1 MSFRSKPEAYAYAL
15 LSLEAI
21 SEKNLVK
28 KTIDSIKR
36 ALEDHE
42 QDQKV
47 VLDLLYQLVD
57 NDQLSEVNRVDI
69 AEIIQRMLDS
79 SYLQSAQEKFNNPL
93 MRRLES
99 ELASELLLN
108 PTPAT
113 MKAVKLISDRII
125 ILFLQLDDLTLHNF
139 ILHYLCS
146 GSGYLSFIT
155 QSTKLADFINL
166 LEKNAPNDFISIM
179 YIHYIVAAKLLRETI
194 VNIAPKREPV
204 GELLSIVRNIWSGS
218 PSEFFTKK
226 SKHHLYLQSYIANDL
241 MYNSELYRSHDGN
254 RGRKDQMKSLHP
266 SNKFGI
272 MLHSQFED
280 EINLPFCCLSWV
292 ADCKNQN
299 PDLESP
305 YVIDLIDNDAIYV
318 SGFSGMTSIYLNQM
332 EILGNFEN
340 IALKQLYV
348 TAIASYVVGGGYHSF
363 HEVLGP
369 TEYALKLIP
378 GYNVSIPKKGHLAKP
393 PNYHH
398 FFQQQAAI
406 DPDIH
411 KRRDNAWKKF
421 SCYSRS
427 FFERFPKP
435 LLIPQIDTS
444 LQSENLFMRKSRAPS
459 QHEEKLMGRDINIGL
474 FEKKQRRSASAPVR
488 FIGIF

>member
-1 MSFRSKPEAYAYAL
+1 MSFRSKPEAYTYAL
-15 LSLEAI
+15 LLLEAI
-21 SEKNLVK
+21 SENHFVK

-42 QDQKV
+42 QDQTV

-57 NDQLSEVNRVDI
+57 NNQLSDVNRVDI

-79 SYLQSAQEKFNNPL
+79 TYVQSAQEKFTNPL

-125 ILFLQLDDLTLHNF
+125 ILLLQLDELTLHDF

-146 GSGYLSFIT
+146 GGGDLSFIPQT
-155 QSTKLADFINL
+155 SKLADFIDL
-166 LEKNAPNDFISIM
+166 LEKNDPNDFISIM
-179 YIHYIVAAKLLRETI
+179 YIHYIVGAKLIREII
-194 VNIAPKREPV
+194 VNIAPEREPV
-204 GELLSIVRNIWSGS
+204 GELLSIVKKIWLGS
-218 PSEFFTKK
+218 PNEFFTKK
-226 SKHHLYLQSYIANDL
+226 LEHHLSLQRYIANDL
-241 MYNSELYRSHDGN
+241 MYYSELYRSHDGN
-254 RGRKDQMKSLHP
+254 RGRKDLMESICP
-266 SNKFGI
+266 SNTLGI
-272 MLHSQFED
+272 MLHSQLED
-280 EINLPFCCLSWV
+280 EINLPSFGISWFP
-292 ADCKNQN
+292 DCKNQN

-332 EILGNFEN
+332 EFLGNFET
-340 IALKQLYV
+340 IALKQRYV
-348 TAIASYVVGGGYHSF
+348 TAIASYIVGGGYHSF

-369 TEYALKLIP
+369 IEYALKLIP
-378 GYNVSIPKKGHLAKP
+378 GYNVSIPKKGYLAKP

-411 KRRDNAWKKF
+411 QRRDAAWKKF

-435 LLIPQIDTS
+435 LLIPQIDKS
-444 LQSENLFMRKSRAPS
+444 LQSEYLFMRKSKTSS
-459 QHEEKLMGRDINIGL
+459 QHEEKLRGRDINIGI
-474 FEKKQRRSASAPVR
+474 FEEKQIRSASAPVR
-488 FIGIF
+488 